1 MTSAIPPL
9 DMDAMEPRKSKA
21 ADAREVSPQIA
32 LNFLRGRAAI
42 NVLAREVGA
51 RVVVTDIGVDP
62 DLP

>member
-1 MTSAIPPL
+1 
-9 DMDAMEPRKSKA
+9 MDAMEPRKSKA
-21 ADAREVSPQIA
+21 GDAREVSPQIA